1 MLRNLFL
8 FLIVVSLSVADAQQQ
23 QEEIRMSI
31 YFGGGSYD
39 IDSYQTDE
47 LFHWLDSIQSL
58 NILDKYEIQL
68 ISHTDPIGGKEYNE
82 WLSQMRSEAVKQLIL
97 QKEIPENKISVKD
110 WGLDN
115 AVYSNRSRQGMR
127 MNRRVDVILYPLVF

>member
-1 MLRNLFL
+1 MLRKLVFIW
-8 FLIVVSLSVADAQQQ
+8 IVVSALVANAQQQ

-39 IDSYQTDE
+39 IDSFQADE
-47 LFHWLDSIQSL
+47 LFHWLDSIQNL
-58 NILDKYEIQL
+58 NLLDKYEIQL

-82 WLSQMRSEAVKQLIL
+82 WLSQMRSETVKQLLL
-97 QKEIPENKISVKD
+97 QKEVPEKKISVKD

-115 AVYSNRSRQGMR
+115 AVYTNRSRQGMR